1 MRHNC
6 SLEYNTLTKN
16 LYIVHNNEMS
26 EYDLL
31 RLSNLK
37 RNEDYIKFL
46 GLMRAVGL
54 FHIADYYLY
63 PM

>member
-1 MRHNC
+1 
-6 SLEYNTLTKN
+6 
-16 LYIVHNNEMS
+16 MS